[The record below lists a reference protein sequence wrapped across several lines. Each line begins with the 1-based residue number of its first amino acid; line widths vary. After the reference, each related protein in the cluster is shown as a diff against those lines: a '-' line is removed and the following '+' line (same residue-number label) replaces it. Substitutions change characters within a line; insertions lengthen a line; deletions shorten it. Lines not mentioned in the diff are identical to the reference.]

1 MKTIFKT
8 LVLVVCFFMTASL
21 SALAGG
27 GGTTW
32 YFSKVTAK
40 ATPTGSGL
48 VYVSKSKTTPASNKF
63 SESSEEITD
72 SESQDHPYYLFV
84 SPSEGRKFDGWFTD
98 PGCSQRAQTTR
109 DGNAYV
115 YNVHAESTNSNA
127 RDEFNLYAKF
137 SEIVN
142 LYNSRL
148 TVHSVGAPDCLVNV
162 AGGKF
167 GTEVTASILNSPDT
181 EHSYVVSVSD
191 NNPGNCTFEGWYSDV
206 ACTKLVS
213 TSMTY
218 TYLVRTSSVD
228 ADAPTHYHLYAKFK
242 AQDLFQ
248 LRNSSFEE
256 WETVNGSGEEPLYWS
271 SFATATG
278 SMAGSV
284 KNNDQ
289 LKKEAAESY
298 DGNYC
303 ARISARN
310 VIFGIIAQ
318 GNMTTGCI
326 NGGSM
331 TATDANGNYNYT
343 NEGDAGQAMRFGGR
357 PDAMKVWVKSSCA
370 GTVKI
375 AAYLHEKGYF
385 QDPVEGNKDRQVA
398 MVGSATLTPESN
410 NLTWTEYTVP
420 FEYTSN
426 KNPYY
431 ALVSF
436 ATNSTP
442 GKGNASDVMYVDK
455 VTMVYNSELTSA
467 TFDGAKV
474 TFNNGA
480 ASVKGGYDPK
490 VLKLTSNGAGAII
503 ATDYDDATRV
513 LTITVK
519 GQDYT
524 FNPTNVH
531 VYTIQFSEA
540 AVDIEEPDV
549 PEGPIFAIN
558 FDEDA
563 TPTRNDRQVTYIS
576 LTTEDG
582 NMQTF
587 SIEPGKVYTD
597 LTNEAV
603 FVVEENTEVS
613 GEIGYNGDWMHG
625 YFYIDLD
632 HDYQLSCN
640 AYDQDQSGT
649 ELLSYSF
656 WSGDLY
662 SDTQGYNSL
671 GELFTDNARNTVIDK
686 NRIALPVF
694 TAPGAGEYKVRFKVD
709 WNSVEPGG
717 NTNPEQD
724 FLTNGGFIVDAI
736 LRVKPDPAGIH
747 QILVERALPTFD
759 LQGRRVYP
767 ELQSKGVMNA
777 KHGLYIQNGKK
788 VIR

>member
-1 MKTIFKT
+1 MKSFFKT
-8 LVLVVCFFMTASL
+8 LALVVCFFMTASL

-27 GGTTW
+27 GGTT
-32 YFSKVTAK
+32 YFYSKVKAAASPTA
-40 ATPTGSGL
+40 SGL
-48 VYVSKSKTTPASNKF
+48 VYVSTSKNTPASSNYN
-63 SESSEEITD
+63 SSSENTID
-72 SESQDHPYYLFV
+72 SESQDHTYYLFV
-84 SPSEGRKFDGWFTD
+84 SPNEGRKFDGWFTD

-109 DGNAYV
+109 EGNAYV
-115 YNVHAESTNSNA
+115 YSVHAESTNGNA

-148 TVHSVGAPDCLVNV
+148 TVHTVGAPDCMVNV
-162 AGGKF
+162 AGGKY
-167 GTEVTASILNSPDT
+167 GTEVTASVLNSPDT
-181 EHSYVVSVSD
+181 EHSYVVTVSE
-191 NNPGNCTFEGWYSDV
+191 NIPGNCSFEGWYSD
-206 ACTKLVS
+206 ANCTKLVS
-213 TSMTY
+213 TALNY
-218 TYLVRTSSVD
+218 THLVRTTSVD
-228 ADAPTHYHLYAKFK
+228 ADAPMEFHLYAKFE

-256 WETVNGSGEEPLYWS
+256 WENVNGDGEEPLNWS

-278 SMAGSV
+278 SMSGTV
-284 KNNDQ
+284 KNNQQ
-289 LKKEAAESY
+289 LTKNSSDSY
-298 DGNYC
+298 DGQYC
-303 ARISARN
+303 ARVSARN

-370 GTVKI
+370 GNIKI

-385 QDPVEGNKDRQVA
+385 QDPVEGNRDWQVP
-398 MVGSATLTPESN
+398 MVASAILSPESN

-420 FEYTSN
+420 FEYVSK

-436 ATNSTP
+436 ATNNTP
-442 GKGNASDVMYVDK
+442 GKGAAGDYMFVDK

-467 TFDGAKV
+467 LFDGAQV
-474 TFNNGA
+474 SFNNGA

-503 ATDYDDATRV
+503 ATDYDAATRV

-519 GQDYT
+519 GQDYA
-524 FNPTNVH
+524 FNPTNIH
-531 VYTIQFSEA
+531 TYTIQFSED

-549 PEGPIFAIN
+549 PEGPIFSVN

-563 TPTRNDRQVTYIS
+563 DVNNVHGRQVTYIT

-587 SIEPGKVYTD
+587 GVEPGKVYND

-613 GEIGYNGDWMHG
+613 GEIGYDGDWMHG

-632 HDYQLSCN
+632 HDYQLFCN
-640 AYDQDQSGT
+640 LYDQDQTDT
-649 ELLSYSF
+649 ELFSYSF

-662 SDTQGYNSL
+662 DDARGYNSL
-671 GELFTDNARNTVIDK
+671 GDLLTDDARDTVVDK
-686 NRIALPVF
+686 NRIALPAF
-694 TAPGAGEYKVRFKVD
+694 TAPAAGEYKVRFKVD

-724 FLTNGGFIVDAI
+724 FLANGGFIVDAV

-747 QILVERALPTFD
+747 EILVERTLPTFD
-759 LQGRRVYP
+759 LQGRRV
-767 ELQSKGVMNA
+767 VNA
-777 KHGLYIQNGKK
+777 KKGLYIQNGKK